1 MQEMGYTFVTVA
13 QYVNLIRKTGRTGS
27 GSPSDRPIAVL
38 TMKQSLDL
46 KLGQHLTITPQ
57 LQQAIRLLQLS
68 SLELQQEIQEAL
80 ENNPLL
86 EETEDEGAAREEPEP
101 GPVAETNESS
111 GDEDGDSTDT
121 SMSGEEIAVD
131 RDAAID
137 DDSFREEYSQSEDW
151 EEGYEARTATT
162 TRNDAEDGPSDL
174 DARNSAP
181 TTLREH
187 LLWQMQMTPFSPGD
201 RRIAEALI
209 DAISEDGYLS
219 CGFEE
224 IQQVLGEPAV
234 EADEI
239 QAVLHQIQN
248 FDPAGVAARDLAEC
262 LQLQLRHLDP
272 DIPHLDEAR
281 QLATSTNLGLL
292 AGRDFKQLKRLTRLA
307 PEDLQAA
314 VQLIQQLNPRP
325 GASIASA
332 HAGYIAPDIT
342 VKKVRGVW
350 RAELTSSATPRLA
363 INREYERLIRRG
375 TDSSE
380 NKYLQDKLQEA
391 RWFIKSLTSRNDTL
405 LKVARAI
412 VDRQRA
418 FFEHGPEAMKP
429 LVLHDIAEIVGMHES
444 TISRVTTS
452 KYMLTPRGIFELKY
466 FFSSHVATAD
476 GGTCSATAIRSLI
489 KKLVEAEKPE
499 KPISDST
506 IADILAA
513 QGIHVARR
521 TVAKYRE
528 ALNIPPSSQRK
539 SLV

>member
-1 MQEMGYTFVTVA
+1 
-13 QYVNLIRKTGRTGS
+13 
-27 GSPSDRPIAVL
+27 
-38 TMKQSLDL
+38 MKQSLDL

-86 EETEDEGAAREEPEP
+86 EELEEEVAVREQSEAPVEEAVTADSGSDDNDGGEGPA
-101 GPVAETNESS
+101 
-111 GDEDGDSTDT
+111 GDEQ
-121 SMSGEEIAVD
+121 AVD
-131 RDAAID
+131 RDAAIE
-137 DDSFREEYSQSEDW
+137 DDSQREELTGSNDDW
-151 EEGYEARTATT
+151 EDNSESLSASA
-162 TRNDAEDGPSDL
+162 TRNEGGDGLPDI

-187 LLWQMQMTPFSPGD
+187 LLWQMQMAIFSPTD
-201 RRIAEALI
+201 RRIAEAVI
-209 DAISEDGYLS
+209 DAINEDGYLT
-219 CGFEE
+219 CTLEE
-224 IQQVLGEPAV
+224 IQQSLPGDLAV
-234 EADEI
+234 EIDEV
-239 QAVLHQIQN
+239 QAVVHQIQN
-248 FDPAGVAARDLAEC
+248 FDPAGVAARDLSEC
-262 LQLQLRHLDP
+262 LLLQMRVLTP
-272 DIPHLDEAR
+272 STPHLVNAR
-281 QLATSTNLGLL
+281 RVATPENLALL
-292 AGRDFKQLKRLTRLA
+292 ANRDFKQLKRTTRLS
-307 PEDLQAA
+307 PEDLQEAI
-314 VQLIQQLNPRP
+314 QLIQHLNPRP
-325 GASIASA
+325 GGSVTSS

-342 VKKVRGVW
+342 VKKIRGVW
-350 RAELTSSATPRLA
+350 RADLTSSAAPRLG
-363 INREYERLIRRG
+363 INHQYEKLIRRG
-375 TDSSE
+375 TDTAD

-391 RWFIKSLTSRNDTL
+391 RWFIKSLVSRNETL

-418 FFEHGPEAMKP
+418 FFEHGAEAMKP

-444 TISRVTTS
+444 TISRVTTN

-466 FFSSHVATAD
+466 FFSSHVGTAD

-489 KKLVEAEKPE
+489 KKLVEAEKPS

-506 IADILAA
+506 IADILAD